1 MCCCNL
7 TSCDWFVWLKGVLIC
22 CVSGCVTLHQRIW
35 VLFAY
40 LDMNTLLTV
49 TRTVHLASTVFTQQ
63 PQCQLGAL
71 CEMHL
76 SEVDSQPSGMKSLS
90 SHPVSAVITDEP
102 LVVRGVQWVKSI
114 CTHTSVF
121 TAPVLWYCVCQYFSC
136 EWWSKAH
143 GWQFCET
150 KWKAISEHFESCDCS
165 LFSLRLCLFK
175 LHAVLT
181 ELCNKRK
188 KKNPTY
194 RISFQSF
201 DQHYLGSLKT
211 ESSIRRENVTR
222 FCIITCNSNH

>member
-7 TSCDWFVWLKGVLIC
+7 ASYYWFVWLKGVLIF
-22 CVSGCVTLHQRIW
+22 CVTGCVTLHQRIW
-35 VLFAY
+35 VLFTY
-40 LDMNTLLTV
+40 LNMNTLLTV
-49 TRTVHLASTVFTQQ
+49 TRTLHLDSTVFTQQ

-102 LVVRGVQWVKSI
+102 LVVRGIQWVKSI
-114 CTHTSVF
+114 RTHTSVF
-121 TAPVLWYCVCQYFSC
+121 TVLVLWFCVCQYFSY
-136 EWWSKAH
+136 EWWSKAN
-143 GWQFCET
+143 GWQFYET

-181 ELCNKRK
+181 ELCK
-188 KKNPTY
+188 KIK
-194 RISFQSF
+194 IQ
-201 DQHYLGSLKT
+201 QT
-211 ESSIRRENVTR
+211 EFHLIPLIN
-222 FCIITCNSNH
+222 II